1 LRSIGKVDATVHAS
15 RTVFNGRVLRLV
27 IDRVELPNGLVK
39 DLEVVRHPG
48 AAAMVPLSEDGD
60 VLLVRQFRYPV
71 GDWLLEVPAGTL
83 EPGELAEACAAR
95 EVAEETGYSASTL
108 VPLGSIYPAPGYTD
122 ERIALY
128 LARGLEVAEQ
138 GLDDDENL
146 SVERLPFAE
155 AVRRA
160 RSGEIEDAKSVI
172 ALLRAARWLEESGER
187 TG

>member
-1 LRSIGKVDATVHAS
+1 MDATVHSS
-15 RTVFNGRVLRLV
+15 RCVFSGRVLRLV
-27 IDRVELPNGLVK
+27 VDRVELPNGVVK

-48 AAAMVPLSEDGD
+48 AAAIVPLTEDNL
-60 VLLVRQFRYPV
+60 VLMVRQFRYPL

-83 EPGELAEACAAR
+83 EPGESAEACAAR
-95 EVAEETGYSASTL
+95 EVTEEVGYVAVTL
-108 VPLGSIYPAPGYTD
+108 VPLGSVLPAPGYTD

-128 LARGLEVAEQ
+128 LARGLTPAQQ

-146 SVERLPFAE
+146 SVERLPFEE

-172 ALLRAARWLEESGER
+172 ALLRAAQWLEESGER
-187 TG
+187 DQG